1 VKASRFGGLASGVR
15 TRIRRG
21 VWPVTQASVAAGLA
35 WYLTHD
41 LLGHPQP
48 FFAPIAAAVSMSA
61 SNVLRSQRAVQL
73 IAGVALGIGVGVGV
87 GEVADG
93 PVAIAGAVLIAMCL
107 ALTVGGGFLRGLM
120 FVNQSAASAIL
131 VIALRNSATGIERL
145 VDALIGGGVVLV
157 ISVLLFPADPLR
169 VLNEASRNL
178 GATLRDALGQLGE
191 QISRGT
197 PADRSWPM
205 TTGQNVHVALAQL
218 AEARATARIIV
229 RVAPRFWRRRAAVE
243 SVLERSNQLDLLGNS
258 ILGLLRAAH
267 AALTDREALDA
278 RVTTVLGLLR
288 AEASAIAEHGLDP
301 AERQWVA
308 WPKLAPVSRSPRA
321 TDRGPLLAALADAC
335 LRDLQ
340 RLRGSGPDV
349 RQLGSIGVERDRAGA
364 D

>member
-1 VKASRFGGLASGVR
+1 M
-15 TRIRRG
+15 
-21 VWPVTQASVAAGLA
+21 WPVTQASVAAGLA

-61 SNVLRSQRAVQL
+61 SNVLRSQRALQL
-73 IAGVALGIGVGVGV
+73 ITGVALGIGVGMGV

-93 PVAIAGAVLIAMCL
+93 PLAIAVAVLIAMCL

-120 FVNQSAASAIL
+120 FANQSAASAIL

-145 VDALIGGGVVLV
+145 LDALIGGGVVLV

-169 VLNEASRNL
+169 VLNEASRDL
-178 GATLRDALGQLGE
+178 GATLRDTLGQLGE

-218 AEARATARIIV
+218 AQARATARIIV
-229 RVAPRFWRRRAAVE
+229 RVAPRFWRRRATVG
-243 SVLERSNQLDLLGNS
+243 SVIERSNQLDLLGNS

-267 AALTDREALDA
+267 AALTDGEALDA
-278 RVTTVLGLLR
+278 RVTTVLCFLR

-301 AERQWVA
+301 AERQRAV
-308 WPKLAPVSRSPRA
+308 WPRLAPVSLSPQA
-321 TDRGPLLAALADAC
+321 TDRGPLLAALAEAC

-340 RLRGSGPDV
+340 RLRGSGSDV
-349 RQLGSIGVERDRAGA
+349 RQLGGAGVERHRAGA

>member
-1 VKASRFGGLASGVR
+1 
-15 TRIRRG
+15 
-21 VWPVTQASVAAGLA
+21 
-35 WYLTHD
+35 
-41 LLGHPQP
+41 
-48 FFAPIAAAVSMSA
+48 
-61 SNVLRSQRAVQL
+61 
-73 IAGVALGIGVGVGV
+73 
-87 GEVADG
+87 
-93 PVAIAGAVLIAMCL
+93 
-107 ALTVGGGFLRGLM
+107 M

-145 VDALIGGGVVLV
+145 VDALVGGGVVLV
-157 ISVLLFPADPLR
+157 ISILLFPADPLR

-178 GATLRDALGQLGE
+178 GATLRDALGDLGE

-218 AEARATARIIV
+218 AQARATARSTV
-229 RVAPRFWRRRAAVE
+229 VMRA
-243 SVLERSNQLDLLGNS
+243 SNELDLLGNS

-267 AALTDREALDA
+267 AALADGEPLDA
-278 RVTTVLGLLR
+278 RITTVLRLLR

-301 AERQWVA
+301 AEPRWA
-308 WPKLAPVSRSPRA
+308 DWPRLAPVGRSPRA

-340 RLRGSGPDV
+340 RLRGSGPEAG
-349 RQLGSIGVERDRAGA
+349 QLGSIGVERDRAGA